1 MSTQENKIVSRL
13 VSIDALKGFCMLVMA
28 LDHANYFIA
37 HKDPIS
43 EFWAGPNPSYQ
54 SALQMFTRLLSHPA
68 APGFF
73 FLMGLG
79 MSLFIDSRLK
89 KGWSKWQTIKHFL
102 IRGLVLILVQ
112 LLIENRLWE
121 IRPTGE
127 NWNCYFGVLYGL
139 GFSMM
144 VGSLLSLLPSLI
156 ILLFSLLTLLSSEII
171 LKYFIINNEQLPL
184 LTRMLIAPGTT
195 PGQNPIDVYYPLI
208 PWVSVV
214 GLGMLFGRKLK
225 IEKALHIGLLL
236 LSAFVV
242 IRSLN
247 GFGNMRSTDHFLT
260 IIKYPPS
267 IAFLCFTL
275 GINFLLLAF
284 FSHQKVSQSF
294 LTKILAQF
302 GQVPFF
308 FYLAHLLLFGI
319 ISLPLGQ
326 NGTALWII
334 YPVWIIAILLLY
346 KPCLSYSFFKQSKPV
361 NSLWRLF

>member
-1 MSTQENKIVSRL
+1 MPTQEKLNRL
-13 VSIDALKGFCMLVMA
+13 ISLDALKGFCMLVMA

-43 EFWAGPNPSYQ
+43 EFWAGANPIYENT
-54 SALQMFTRLLSHPA
+54 LQMITRLFSHPA

-89 KGWSKWQTIKHFL
+89 KGWSQWQTIKHFL

-139 GFSMM
+139 GFSMIIA
-144 VGSLLSLLPSLI
+144 SLLSLLPTFFI
-156 ILLFSLLTLLSSEII
+156 IIFSILTLFSSEII
-171 LKYFIINNEQLPL
+171 LKYLIVTNQQLPL
-184 LTRMLIAPGTT
+184 ITRLLIAPGTT
-195 PGQNPIDVYYPLI
+195 HGNNPVDVYYPLI
-208 PWVSVV
+208 PWVAVV
-214 GLGMLFGRKLK
+214 GFGMAFGRKLK
-225 IEKALHIGLLL
+225 IEKTFHIGLGLVGG
-236 LSAFVV
+236 FII
-242 IRSLN
+242 IRWMN
-247 GFGNMRSTDHFLT
+247 GFGNMRATDHFFT

-267 IAFLCFTL
+267 IAFLCFSL
-275 GINFLLLAF
+275 GINFLLLSF
-284 FSHQKVSQSF
+284 FHRSGQNI
-294 LTKILAQF
+294 LIKILAQF

-308 FYLAHLLLFGI
+308 FYLTHLLLLGI
-319 ISLPLGQ
+319 ISLPLGKS
-326 NGTALWII
+326 GTELWVI
-334 YPVWIIAILLLY
+334 YPTWIIAILVLY
-346 KPCLSYSFFKQSKPV
+346 KPCLRYASFKQAKPV